1 VHEGLFLLFL
11 DDPDHSIAD
20 LKSFLTSDE
29 DGTVD
34 SRYND
39 TRLVRNQVRAFA
51 SNDLKDDE
59 PSGLGSDTII
69 SDQHFFNLLGEI
81 FAGDKEK
88 GVLAVLK
95 RSAVF
100 IFAENALYLRL
111 PSEKRDAIVHRIC
124 IEDLYTDLLTE
135 RDKGVYMGST
145 KPVSWR
151 QAQPLMQMSMKN
163 KA

>member
-1 VHEGLFLLFL
+1 MHEGLLL
-11 DDPDHSIAD
+11 DDPDRSVAD

-34 SRYND
+34 FRYND

-59 PSGLGSDTII
+59 PSGLGNDTII
-69 SDQHFFNLLGEI
+69 SDQHVFNLRGEI

-88 GVLAVLK
+88 DVLAVLK

-111 PSEKRDAIVHRIC
+111 PNEKKRCHC
-124 IEDLYTDLLTE
+124 PSHLY
-135 RDKGVYMGST
+135 RGHSQG
-145 KPVSWR
+145 
-151 QAQPLMQMSMKN
+151 PLD
-163 KA
+163 